1 MLNQEEVDAQE
12 EAIRLR
18 VRELG
23 DEKRKEYFRRFNRV
37 VKDPD
42 TYAGLNWLFI
52 AGLHHFYLG
61 RWGMG
66 LLDLVIFMSGVF
78 LLFTPLFIVGIILI
92 VGISIIELWA
102 LFRAPVIAQDF
113 NNQLAL
119 QILRELGED

>member
-18 VRELG
+18 VRELS
-23 DEKRKEYFRRFNRV
+23 DAKRKEYFHRFRKE

-61 RWGMG
+61 RIGMG
-66 LLDLVIFMSGVF
+66 LLDLGVFASGVA
-78 LLFTPLFIVGIILI
+78 LLFTPLFILGIILI
-92 VGISIIELWA
+92 VGITIVELWA
-102 LFRAPVIAQDF
+102 LFRAQVIAQDF

-119 QILRELGED
+119 RILSELGED

>member
-1 MLNQEEVDAQE
+1 MLNQVDVDAQE

-18 VRELG
+18 VRGLS

-66 LLDLVIFMSGVF
+66 LLDLVIFISGVF

>member
-1 MLNQEEVDAQE
+1 MLNQDEVDAQE

-18 VRELG
+18 VRALS
-23 DEKRKEYFRRFNRV
+23 DEKRKEYFRRFNQV

-66 LLDLVIFMSGVF
+66 FLDLIVFTSGVF
-78 LLFTPLFIVGIILI
+78 LLFTPLFILGIILI
-92 VGISIIELWA
+92 IGISLIELWA
-102 LFRAPVIAQDF
+102 LFRASVIAQDF

>member
-18 VRELG
+18 VRELS
-23 DEKRKEYFRRFNRV
+23 DAKRKEYFHRFRKE

-42 TYAGLNWLFI
+42 TYAGLNWLFV

-61 RWGMG
+61 RIGMG
-66 LLDLVIFMSGVF
+66 LLDLGIFASGVV
-78 LLFTPLFIVGIILI
+78 LLFTPLFILGIILI
-92 VGISIIELWA
+92 AGITIVELWA
-102 LFRAPVIAQDF
+102 LFRAQVIAQDF

-119 QILRELGED
+119 RILNELGKD